1 MLDII
6 NIQEFD
12 RMEKADIMRW
22 ILVLIFGIAAVI
34 LSYYGDTVG
43 VSMMAAAGIALF
55 LNYFLR
61 KLMYKDEMKKDE
73 LSKRISSIAS
83 EFALFVAISTIGILT
98 IMLHFYPALFDVF
111 EVLAILI
118 AVIIVSKIA
127 YQLYYTKIKKE
138 ICF

>member
-1 MLDII
+1 
-6 NIQEFD
+6 
-12 RMEKADIMRW
+12 MEKTDTLRL
-22 ILVLIFGIAAVI
+22 ILGSIFVVAAVI
-34 LSYYGDTVG
+34 LSIYGDTVG

-61 KLMYKDEMKKDE
+61 KLIYKDEVKKDE

-98 IMLHFYPALFDVF
+98 IILHFYPTLFDVF

-118 AVIIVSKIA
+118 AVIIVSKIVC
-127 YQLYYTKIKKE
+127 QLYYTKIKKE
-138 ICF
+138 IGF

>member
-1 MLDII
+1 MK
-6 NIQEFD
+6 
-12 RMEKADIMRW
+12 KADMLR
-22 ILVLIFGIAAVI
+22 LVLASIFGIAAVV
-34 LSYYGDTVG
+34 LSYYDDTVG

-61 KLMYKDEMKKDE
+61 KLISKDEMRKDE
-73 LSKRISSIAS
+73 MTKKISSVTS

-98 IMLHFYPALFDVF
+98 IVLHFYPTLFDVF

-127 YQLYYTKIKKE
+127 SQLYYTKIKNE
-138 ICF
+138 IGF

>member
-1 MLDII
+1 
-6 NIQEFD
+6 
-12 RMEKADIMRW
+12 MEKADTLRL
-22 ILVLIFGIAAVI
+22 ILGSIFGIAAVI
-34 LSYYGDTVG
+34 LSFYGDTVG

-61 KLMYKDEMKKDE
+61 KLISKDKTKKDEMT
-73 LSKRISSIAS
+73 KRISSITS

-98 IMLHFYPALFDVF
+98 IILHFFPTLFDVF

-127 YQLYYTKIKKE
+127 FHLYYTKVKKE
-138 ICF
+138 IGF

>member
-1 MLDII
+1 
-6 NIQEFD
+6 
-12 RMEKADIMRW
+12 MEKTDTLRL
-22 ILVLIFGIAAVI
+22 ILGSIFVVAAVI
-34 LSYYGDTVG
+34 LSFYGDTVG

-61 KLMYKDEMKKDE
+61 KLISKDEVKKDE

-98 IMLHFYPALFDVF
+98 IILHFYPTLFDVF

-118 AVIIVSKIA
+118 AVIIVSKIVC
-127 YQLYYTKIKKE
+127 QLYYTKIKKE
-138 ICF
+138 IGF

>member
-1 MLDII
+1 
-6 NIQEFD
+6 
-12 RMEKADIMRW
+12 MEKADTLRL
-22 ILVLIFGIAAVI
+22 ILGSIFVVAAVI
-34 LSYYGDTVG
+34 LSFYDDTVG

-61 KLMYKDEMKKDE
+61 KAIYKDEVKKDE
-73 LSKRISSIAS
+73 MTKRISSIAS

-98 IMLHFYPALFDVF
+98 IALHFYPTLFDVF

-127 YQLYYTKIKKE
+127 CQLYYAKTKRE
-138 ICF
+138 IGF

>member
-1 MLDII
+1 
-6 NIQEFD
+6 
-12 RMEKADIMRW
+12 MEKADTLRL
-22 ILVLIFGIAAVI
+22 ILGSIFVVAAVI

-61 KLMYKDEMKKDE
+61 KAIYKDEMKKDE

-98 IMLHFYPALFDVF
+98 IALHFYPTLFDVF

-118 AVIIVSKIA
+118 AVIIASKIA
-127 YQLYYTKIKKE
+127 CQLYYAKIKNE
-138 ICF
+138 IGF